1 MDLAKK
7 VLQGDEKSAARL
19 ISIIES
25 GGDEGFRAIP
35 LLFPYTGKAHIIG
48 VTGTPGAGKSTLI
61 NKLAVIFSNKG
72 RKVGIIAVD
81 PTSSKDKGALLGDR
95 LRMRDAEKM
104 EGVFIRSMASRGC
117 PGGIAKA
124 TAGAVYVLEALGKD
138 IVMVETVGSGQ
149 TDVQIHSLCNTII
162 TVLTPDYGDEI
173 QLMKAGLLEIGD
185 IVAVNKTDNARAG
198 DISADIEAYINQG
211 KTKSRQTP
219 VLTIQARE
227 GGGIEKL
234 VDAVNEHFVY
244 LNKNT
249 SNKNLKKEKLKSLMF
264 ALLKEEVWEEA
275 FNAWVGNDR
284 FDDILEKL
292 QKREVDPYTAVRAAL
307 EIKGLRE
314 KGSKE

>member
-19 ISIIES
+19 ISIIET
-25 GGDEGFRAIP
+25 GGDEGYRAIP
-35 LLFPYTGKAHIIG
+35 FLFPYTGKAHIIG
-48 VTGTPGAGKSTLI
+48 ITGTPGAGKSTLI

-117 PGGIAKA
+117 PGGVAKA

-138 IVMVETVGSGQ
+138 IIMVETVGSGQ

-185 IVAVNKTDNARAG
+185 IVAVNKTDDACAG
-198 DISADIEAYINQG
+198 DISADVEAHINQC

-219 VLTIQARE
+219 VLTIQAKE

-264 ALLKEEVWEEA
+264 AILKEEVWEDA
-275 FNAWVGNDR
+275 LKAWVGNDR

-292 QKREVDPYTAVRAAL
+292 QKGEVDPYSAVRAAL
-307 EIKGLRE
+307 EIK
-314 KGSKE
+314 KEL